1 MSDYVKK
8 KVIRLPF
15 PKSLIE
21 KLGVDDCWECEEY
34 LREKFGNDMWD
45 NFRQGKDY
53 FSIECTDKNDYL
65 DYIVGKYYE
74 DGEYGFAWYL
84 NEEDIKK
91 YKPLFDK
98 GEFEYDVKDLR
109 KVCYCYY
116 NGTDAPDY
124 YEPTEITF
132 ENIQQ

>member
-1 MSDYVKK
+1 MSDYVKR

-34 LREKFGNDMWD
+34 LRQKFGDMWS
-45 NFRQGKDY
+45 NYKKGREY
-53 FSIECTDKNDYL
+53 FDIECTDSNYYL
-65 DYIVGKYYE
+65 DYVVSKSYE

-84 NEEDIKK
+84 NEEDISK
-91 YKPLFDK
+91 YKPLFDI

-116 NGTDAPDY
+116 NGSDAPDY

-132 ENIQQ
+132 ENM

>member
-1 MSDYVKK
+1 MSEYVKR

-34 LREKFGNDMWD
+34 LKDKLGNLWH
-45 NFRQGKDY
+45 NYRQYGNY
-53 FSIECTDKNDYL
+53 FDIECTDSNDYL
-65 DYIVGKYYE
+65 DYVVSKSYGE
-74 DGEYGFAWYL
+74 DGDYGFAWYL
-84 NEEDIKK
+84 TEEDVAK
-91 YKPLFDK
+91 YKPLFDI
-98 GEFEYDVKDLR
+98 GGFEYDVKDLR

-132 ENIQQ
+132 ENM

>member
-1 MSDYVKK
+1 MSDYVKR

-21 KLGVDDCWECEEY
+21 KLEVDNCWECEGY
-34 LREKFGNDMWD
+34 LKEKFGILWQRYGQSGN
-45 NFRQGKDY
+45 Y
-53 FSIECTDKNDYL
+53 FDIECTDSNYYL
-65 DYIVGKYYE
+65 DYIVSKSYE
-74 DGEYGFAWYL
+74 EGEYGFAWYL
-84 NEEDIKK
+84 NEEDINK

-98 GEFEYDVKDLR
+98 GGFEYDVKDLR

-132 ENIQQ
+132 ENM

>member
-1 MSDYVKK
+1 MSDYVKR

-34 LREKFGNDMWD
+34 LRQKFGDMWQQY
-45 NFRQGKDY
+45 RQSGNY
-53 FSIECTDKNDYL
+53 FDICGTDSNEYI
-65 DYIVGKYYE
+65 DYIVSKSYE
-74 DGEYGFAWYL
+74 EGEYGFAWYL
-84 NEEDIKK
+84 NEEDISK
-91 YKPLFDK
+91 YKPLFDI

-124 YEPTEITF
+124 YEPTKITF
-132 ENIQQ
+132 ENM